1 MMKLNF
7 TAVLFLLLLVS
18 PLYAQRT
25 MKGQPFLQAAAHW
38 GGAPG
43 VSVSGGQY
51 LERSLWEAG
60 VKAQGFRAP
69 LSTGDDLECLDI
81 TAGGTWQW
89 RLVST
94 RSRALCLYAGGGLF
108 AGYECYDPR
117 KVLPPTIELGMP
129 SKGVFLYGLSAAVTV
144 EVFFCRS
151 VALVLGADIPVNFS
165 SRASH
170 IRWNTTAG
178 IRIDL

>member
-1 MMKLNF
+1 
-7 TAVLFLLLLVS
+7 
-18 PLYAQRT
+18 

-117 KVLPPTIELGMP
+117 KVLPPTIELRMP

-165 SRASH
+165 SRASN